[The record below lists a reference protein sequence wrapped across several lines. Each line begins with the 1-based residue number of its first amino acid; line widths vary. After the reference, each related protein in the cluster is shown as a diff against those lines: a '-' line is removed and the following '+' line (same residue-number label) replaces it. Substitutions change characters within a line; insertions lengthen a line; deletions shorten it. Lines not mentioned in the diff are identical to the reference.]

1 MEVIGGL
8 NYLRVNRVSIESDP
22 IGTMTPLVHHWY
34 ALVRDP
40 IGTGSLNYL
49 RVNRVSIESDPIG
62 FALVLHPIGFWF
74 WAKIDIN

>member
-22 IGTMTPLVHHWY
+22 IGMWTPLVHHWY

-62 FALVLHPIGFWF
+62 TLRLLFSDSLLELRY
-74 WAKIDIN
+74 KTDT

>member
-22 IGTMTPLVHHWY
+22 IGM
-34 ALVRDP
+34 
-40 IGTGSLNYL
+40 

-62 FALVLHPIGFWF
+62 MTPLVRYGFYSRT
-74 WAKIDIN
+74 AS

>member
-62 FALVLHPIGFWF
+62 TLRLLFSDSLLELRY
-74 WAKIDIN
+74 KTDT